1 VGLLVPAIAWPL
13 PLLRLLAALV
23 RVTAQWDIAPLVLH
37 AVLFLLLF
45 GGGSGGVCCWG
56 LVGVFVHQ
64 VVHGKPYDN
73 KSDIWALGCVL
84 YEMCALCKP
93 FDASN
98 IPGIIM
104 KIVRANPR

>member
-1 VGLLVPAIAWPL
+1 MRGLACVVIVAFATVPPLAVG
-13 PLLRLLAALV
+13 
-23 RVTAQWDIAPLVLH
+23 
-37 AVLFLLLF
+37 
-45 GGGSGGVCCWG
+45 
-56 LVGVFVHQ
+56 Q

-104 KIVRANPR
+104 KIVRANPRCVHVGAVLLQGHGWGLWLTALCRTAFFWWP

>member
-1 VGLLVPAIAWPL
+1 
-13 PLLRLLAALV
+13 
-23 RVTAQWDIAPLVLH
+23 
-37 AVLFLLLF
+37 
-45 GGGSGGVCCWG
+45 
-56 LVGVFVHQ
+56 

-84 YEMCALCKP
+84 YEISALCKP

-104 KIVRANPR
+104 KIVRANPRCCP